1 MKEKVGREK
10 IKFKIELKQY
20 LHFMTYSRLH
30 ERGGKGITK
39 KYTRLQFAKRRMG
52 QMQIDDMKFPNVR
65 GKNITL

>member
-1 MKEKVGREK
+1 
-10 IKFKIELKQY
+10 
-20 LHFMTYSRLH
+20 MTYSRLH

-52 QMQIDDMKFPNVR
+52 QIDDMKFPNVR

>member
-1 MKEKVGREK
+1 
-10 IKFKIELKQY
+10 
-20 LHFMTYSRLH
+20 MTYSRLH

>member
-1 MKEKVGREK
+1 MKEKEGREK
-10 IKFKIELKQY
+10 IKFKNELKQY

-52 QMQIDDMKFPNVR
+52 QIDDMKFTNVR